1 MSPPEGTAVVPAEP
15 SAWRAWCYLIWLS
28 WQRQA
33 RAHLMVW
40 IALGLLAFM
49 TFLVAIVSPTAWDV
63 YSWRAPPNRK
73 FTYQSAPAN
82 VAAVQHALPRDALA
96 LGVQDAV

>member
-1 MSPPEGTAVVPAEP
+1 MAPPEGTTAAAAEP
-15 SAWRAWCYLIWLS
+15 AAWRAWCYLIWLS

-49 TFLVAIVSPTAWDV
+49 TFLVAVVTPAAWDV
-63 YSWRAPPNRK
+63 QSWRAPPNRK
-73 FTYQSAPAN
+73 FTYKNAPAN
-82 VAAVQHALPRDALA
+82 VAVVQHAAPLHPMTRA
-96 LGVQDAV
+96 VQDAA